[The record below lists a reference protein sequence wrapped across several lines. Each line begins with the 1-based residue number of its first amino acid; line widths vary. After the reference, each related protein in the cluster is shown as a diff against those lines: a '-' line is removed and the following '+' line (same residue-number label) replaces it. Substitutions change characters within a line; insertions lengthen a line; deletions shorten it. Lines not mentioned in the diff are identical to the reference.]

1 MEPPLESPAEEVTRL
16 RDSLNDLRGIMALPA
31 VWTGGEPPRIV
42 STSLD
47 ALLGIANELE
57 ERLAQRTRE
66 LAIANETLRESER
79 SSRLVIDSIP
89 GPVALLTAAGEVEFA
104 NRQIL
109 EYTGQTAGG
118 AETMG
123 NERHRSP

>member
-1 MEPPLESPAEEVTRL
+1 MGGQTWNRRSNPRPSEVTRL
-16 RDSLNDLRGIMALPA
+16 RDSLNDLRGIMALPD

-42 STSLD
+42 RTSLD
-47 ALLGIANELE
+47 ALLGIADEL

-66 LAIANETLRESER
+66 LSIANETLRESER
-79 SSRLVIDSIP
+79 SSRLIIDSIP

-109 EYTGQTAGG
+109 DRR
-118 AETMG
+118 G
-123 NERHRSP
+123 NRWRS

>member
-1 MEPPLESPAEEVTRL
+1 MEPPLESPADEITRL

-31 VWTGGEPPRIV
+31 AWTGGEPPRIV

-66 LAIANETLRESER
+66 LVHS
-79 SSRLVIDSIP
+79 
-89 GPVALLTAAGEVEFA
+89 
-104 NRQIL
+104 Q
-109 EYTGQTAGG
+109 
-118 AETMG
+118 
-123 NERHRSP
+123 